1 MTIIIMTELKFLLIF
16 FGCLY
21 HVTQDDDNDDH
32 NEYNEDCDDGV
43 IPDDQDDQPR
53 SLFMDR
59 RL

>member
-1 MTIIIMTELKFLLIF
+1 MTIIIMTELKLLLIF
-16 FGCLY
+16 VGCL
-21 HVTQDDDNDDH
+21 HRVTQDDDNDDH

>member
-1 MTIIIMTELKFLLIF
+1 MTIIIMTELKLLLIF

-21 HVTQDDDNDDH
+21 RVTQDDDNDDH

>member
-21 HVTQDDDNDDH
+21 RVTQDDDNDDH

-43 IPDDQDDQPR
+43 ILDDQDNQPR

>member
-1 MTIIIMTELKFLLIF
+1 MTIIIMTVLKLLLIF

-21 HVTQDDDNDDH
+21 RVTQDDDNDDH

>member
-1 MTIIIMTELKFLLIF
+1 MTELKLLLIF
-16 FGCLY
+16 VGCL
-21 HVTQDDDNDDH
+21 HRVTQDDDNDDH

>member
-1 MTIIIMTELKFLLIF
+1 MTIIIMTEIKLLLIF
-16 FGCLY
+16 FVCLY
-21 HVTQDDDNDDH
+21 RVTQDDDNDDH

-43 IPDDQDDQPR
+43 IPDDQDDQPQ

>member
-21 HVTQDDDNDDH
+21 RVTQDDDNDDH